1 MQAQSWKLA
10 NDGEWKLDSI
20 LTDQLEWLISGNMEG
35 LRFKRQLVLLAG
47 CLADGAMPAEIG
59 AEVSKLSQR
68 IACEEVFNALLE
80 PLNIYLRQTKE
91 NEACNL
97 DITGLIAQVEASR
110 LELTQC
116 ESANLALIVNWLLGR
131 ARDRKLL
138 GKLRGSR

>member
-1 MQAQSWKLA
+1 
-10 NDGEWKLDSI
+10 LDSI

-47 CLADGAMPAEIG
+47 CLADVAIPVEIEAQLG
-59 AEVSKLSQR
+59 KLSQR
-68 IACEEVFNALLE
+68 IACEEVFNAVLE
-80 PLNIYLRQTKE
+80 PLNTYFRQTKE
-91 NEACNL
+91 KESGHL
-97 DITGLIAQVEASR
+97 DITGLVAQVEASR

-116 ESANLALIVNWLLGR
+116 EPANLALIVNWLLGR